1 MVDLSE
7 SIVREAPEIEAYKL
21 GLLQSGKTLADTP
34 LKLPEQQ
41 IAGFSGAEQEAF
53 GRAGEVGGIGG
64 YQALAGLGRGTL
76 GSGVGT
82 LDQARGAIGTAQ
94 GYLGDSR
101 GAIGQAGQT
110 LQGSFGAYGGGPGY
124 TAQQFGPGPAY
135 DAQRFGPGSAYDA
148 QRFGPGS
155 APATTSA
162 FFNPYED
169 VAVQQALS
177 DIRRQGDIASNQ
189 LSASAV
195 QAGAFGGSR
204 EGIQRGEL
212 ERNILEQQG
221 RTAADMRQAGY
232 NEP

>member
-101 GAIGQAGQT
+101 SAIGQAGRDPPT
-110 LQGSFGAYGGGPGY
+110 RRRASP
-124 TAQQFGPGPAY
+124 PP
-135 DAQRFGPGSAYDA
+135 QRRLFSTPTRMSL
-148 QRFGPGS
+148 F
-155 APATTSA
+155 
-162 FFNPYED
+162 
-169 VAVQQALS
+169 
-177 DIRRQGDIASNQ
+177 
-189 LSASAV
+189 
-195 QAGAFGGSR
+195 SR
-204 EGIQRGEL
+204 L
-212 ERNILEQQG
+212 
-221 RTAADMRQAGY
+221 
-232 NEP
+232 

>member
-94 GYLGDSR
+94 GYLGRDPPTRRRASTPPQRRLFSTPTRMSLFSR
-101 GAIGQAGQT
+101 
-110 LQGSFGAYGGGPGY
+110 L
-124 TAQQFGPGPAY
+124 
-135 DAQRFGPGSAYDA
+135 
-148 QRFGPGS
+148 
-155 APATTSA
+155 
-162 FFNPYED
+162 
-169 VAVQQALS
+169 
-177 DIRRQGDIASNQ
+177 
-189 LSASAV
+189 
-195 QAGAFGGSR
+195 
-204 EGIQRGEL
+204 
-212 ERNILEQQG
+212 
-221 RTAADMRQAGY
+221 
-232 NEP
+232 